1 MNWQRFTPLN
11 PHLFLVTD
19 SFYPKA
25 GRYFSRLT
33 DDRPIFQGDIF
44 RGAFGAFWRHPESVR
59 ALMSAEPLAASVHYP
74 SLDALRSHVL
84 VQGQG
89 YGILLP
95 QPCEFSEEEK
105 GSKHPFRLVAPLF
118 PLNSR
123 AGVDHDLVRA
133 GRIGHTLWIP
143 RWTTR
148 GPQDYFAD
156 LRLAASIDSAF
167 INRQMRVA
175 VLSRAAWF
183 AMADRLSRYFVGV
196 PLDVDTFALQQGSL
210 HPDSTT

>member
-1 MNWQRFTPLN
+1 M
-11 PHLFLVTD
+11 TD

-25 GRYFSRLT
+25 SRYFSRLT
-33 DDRPIFQGDIF
+33 EDRPIFQGDIF
-44 RGAFGAFWRHPESVR
+44 RGAFGAFWRHPEAVR
-59 ALMSAEPLAASVHYP
+59 GVMSGEHLAAPSQYP

-105 GSKHPFRLVAPLF
+105 GSTHPFRLVAPLF

-123 AGVDHDLVRA
+123 AGVDHEMVRA
-133 GRIGHTLWIP
+133 GRIGHTLWVP

-156 LRLAASIDSAF
+156 LRLTASVDSMF

-175 VLSRAAWF
+175 ALSRPAWF

-196 PLDVDTFALQQGSL
+196 PLDVDRFSLQQGSL
-210 HPDSTT
+210 HPDSPS

>member
-1 MNWQRFTPLN
+1 MTE
-11 PHLFLVTD
+11 

-25 GRYFSRLT
+25 SRYFSRLT
-33 DDRPIFQGDIF
+33 DDRPIFQGDVF

-59 ALMSAEPLAASVHYP
+59 AVMAAEPLSTTARYP
-74 SLDALRSHVL
+74 TLDALRSHVL

-95 QPCEFSEEEK
+95 QPCEFSGEEK
-105 GSKHPFRLVAPLF
+105 GSTHPFRLVAPLF

-133 GRIGHTLWIP
+133 GRVGHTLWVP
-143 RWTTR
+143 RWTSR

-156 LRLAASIDSAF
+156 LRFATSVDAAF
-167 INRQMRVA
+167 ITRETRVA
-175 VLSRAAWF
+175 VLSRAAWIS
-183 AMADRLSRYFVGV
+183 MVDRLSRYFVGV
-196 PLDVDTFALQQGSL
+196 PLNLDAFVVQQGTL
-210 HPDSTT
+210 HPDSTA